1 MIAKLT
7 CDQVAEIWPVIKDGL
22 QEDLEL
28 PILGKHKYRE
38 TNILESLLSGA
49 MEAWTMY
56 DKEEETETINLYT
69 IVLASIYTD
78 PCTRNKTFFVFS
90 MLWYR
95 DATREALL
103 ELKDT
108 LIKYAKSKNC
118 HTMSSATNR
127 KELVQFASQ
136 MGIDTSFTLL
146 HIDLE
151 KE

>member
-1 MIAKLT
+1 MISKLT

-28 PILGKHKYRE
+28 PIMGRHKYRE

-56 DKEEETETINLYT
+56 DKDEDEETVKLYN
-69 IVLASIYTD
+69 IVLASVYTD
-78 PCTRNKTFFVFS
+78 PCTKNRTLYVFS
-90 MLWYR
+90 VLWYR
-95 DATREALL
+95 DAPREYLL
-103 ELKDT
+103 ELKDA

-118 HTMSSATNR
+118 HTMSSMTNK